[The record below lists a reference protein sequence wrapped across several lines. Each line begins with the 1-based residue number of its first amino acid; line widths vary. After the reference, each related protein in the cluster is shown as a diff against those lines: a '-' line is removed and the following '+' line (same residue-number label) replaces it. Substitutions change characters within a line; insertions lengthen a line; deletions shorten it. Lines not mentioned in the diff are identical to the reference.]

1 MAIVWFA
8 VRARQRPVVSG
19 REQLI
24 GAHGA
29 ALDDFESEGEVFVH
43 SERWTAR
50 SDRPVSRNQAVEVT
64 GIEGLV
70 LRVRPLGNTQGEQK
84 DV

>member
-24 GAHGA
+24 GATGI
-29 ALDDFESEGEVFVH
+29 ALRGFELEGEVFVH
-43 SERWTAR
+43 SERW
-50 SDRPVSRNQAVEVT
+50 QAVSESPLVADQAIEVT
-64 GIEGLV
+64 GLDGLT
-70 LRVRPLGNTQGEQK
+70 LRVRAIDKPIQEQE